1 MRQIFKGVCEECQ
14 QPFEKWK
21 RGNQPYR
28 FCSAS
33 CSTRAKNLTRA
44 RLPEVEAKARRA
56 AARKRWRQNHP
67 DVVKAQKMRNYEK
80 HKMEIRARRAPTDL
94 ANARALRQDVL
105 AAFGGKCVRCGFDD
119 PRALH
124 MDHVNGGGNIERKLL
139 KSSSMR
145 YKKMLAEPDQYQLL
159 CANCNFIKKAEESE
173 HRWKKVEA

>member
-1 MRQIFKGVCEECQ
+1 MRQVFKGTCEQCQ

-33 CSTRAKNLTRA
+33 CSTRAKNLTGA
-44 RLPEVEAKARRA
+44 RLPEAEAKARRA

-67 DVVKAQKMRNYEK
+67 DVVKAMKARSYEK
-80 HKMEIRARRAPTDL
+80 HKVEIGERRAPINK
-94 ANARALRQDVL
+94 ASARALRQQVI

-139 KSSSMR
+139 KGPSLR
-145 YKKMLAEPDQYQLL
+145 YKKMLAESDQYQLL
-159 CANCNFIKKAEESE
+159 CANCNFIKKAEEAE
-173 HRWKKVEA
+173 HRRKEKA